1 MFLNSLKLAQSVV
14 KILDSKKA
22 QDIQAIKIRNLTIV
36 SDYFIIASATST
48 TQVKALVDEVDY
60 RLSELGIKPER
71 IEGYQSAS
79 WIILDYLD
87 VVVHIFYTQTREF
100 YSLER
105 LWADGEKLEL
115 DNLLNRSELD

>member
-1 MFLNSLKLAQSVV
+1 MNSLKLAQSVV